1 MKSTELAKEI
11 TATMTLR
18 LPGTTGKI
26 ANKMRYIDAT
36 APKLIR
42 GKVVRPII
50 QGQFEKVRATGIAC
64 ISNHLPAF
72 GGILYGAAALRHDV
86 TVLGNN
92 VVDTY
97 QDSRIDI
104 NDINYLQTRQRLI
117 WKEYSLVYELLT
129 ELFSES
135 NLPHLILTDTPL
147 LIARGEQGSNLE
159 EDDIKQEWNILMT
172 VMTKFWEENIKRI
185 YPENPNGPMLVSV
198 SRRHFGAVLNA
209 IRLSTSDASPETI
222 DLETLALINQEW
234 DRLREAGIMRV
245 MNGMLSPGK
254 RTAAYY
260 YDALGPEVLRAQP
273 KIISKYGLIGLH
285 ARVGIKTPVWQLE
298 TLGNRESGR
307 WTTEEIDRMVSMIAY
322 LTLYDNPKTLPL
334 PLWYAKKLVRMPRSI
349 LVNYM
354 RETLRLLRDRTVDS
368 AWLDGIDSFDDESNL
383 EGEVL

>member
-26 ANKMRYIDAT
+26 ANKMRYIDTT

-42 GKVVRPII
+42 GKVIRPII
-50 QGQFEKVRATGIAC
+50 QGQFEKLRATGIAC
-64 ISNHLPAF
+64 VSNKLPAF

-86 TVLGNN
+86 TVIGNS

-104 NDINYLQTRQRLI
+104 NDINYLQTKQRLI
-117 WKEYSLVYELLT
+117 WKEYLLVYELLT
-129 ELFSES
+129 DLFAESEL
-135 NLPHLILTDTPL
+135 PQMILTDIPL
-147 LIARGEQGSNLE
+147 LIGRGEQGSNLE
-159 EDDIKQEWNILMT
+159 EEDIKLEWNALMT
-172 VMTKFWEENIKRI
+172 VMTKFWEENLSRI
-185 YPENPNGPMLVSV
+185 FPEDPDGPILVSL
-198 SRRHFGAVLNA
+198 SRRHFGAVLTA
-209 IRLSTSDASPETI
+209 IQRSTSSASPELI
-222 DLETLALINQEW
+222 DPETLTLITKEW

-245 MNGMLSPGK
+245 LNSMLRSGK
-254 RTAAYY
+254 RTSAYY
-260 YDALGPEVLRAQP
+260 YDAFGPDVLRAQP

-307 WTTEEIDRMVSMIAY
+307 WTTEEIDRMCSMIAY
-322 LTLYDNPKTLPL
+322 LTLYDNPKTFPL

-368 AWLDGIDSFDDESNL
+368 AWLEGIDSFDDESNM
-383 EGEVL
+383 EGEIL